1 MPLSFRIAFIPD
13 RNDQLFRPAYVH
25 FKIPGSLL
33 PVDTAEI
40 PPGILY
46 FVPTSLITSSSSR
59 IVQFRDH
66 RPVFPKK

>member
-46 FVPTSLITSSSSR
+46 FVPTSFITSSSR

-66 RPVFPKK
+66 CPVFLKK